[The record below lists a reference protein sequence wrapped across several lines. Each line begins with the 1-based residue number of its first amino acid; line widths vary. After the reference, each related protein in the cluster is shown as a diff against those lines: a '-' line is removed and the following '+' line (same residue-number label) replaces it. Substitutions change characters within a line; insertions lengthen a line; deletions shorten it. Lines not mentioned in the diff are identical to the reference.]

1 MRRPR
6 VTHVVRHTLL
16 SARDLLAT
24 AGPFVLL
31 ALLLLIG
38 AYWLLDPDPPRRVVM
53 ATGTPRGAYAEFG
66 AMYAKSL
73 AHEGIKVEL
82 RNTEGTVENLAL
94 LRDPKAGVDIAFVQ
108 GGVDGPQS
116 TDDALNADLVSLGSL
131 FFEPVWLF
139 YREDAAQRL
148 LKSPTLTNVA
158 QLPGWRINSGTDGSG
173 VRALVNQ
180 LLEANALDPNALTLL
195 KDETTPAVV
204 AFLEGRIDAI
214 VFVSAPE
221 SLMVQMLLRTPG
233 VRLFH
238 FAHAEAYSRRFSF
251 LSPVALP
258 RGIVDLAQDRPP
270 QDVHL
275 VAPTAMM
282 VAREGTHPALV
293 QLLVQTAVQVHGGSG
308 WFQRKGDF
316 PNTRNSVIPVSGEA
330 ARFYRDGLPW
340 LRRYLPFWLANLI
353 DRMGVAL
360 ISIIA
365 VLIPLSRVVPPL
377 YTFRIRSRVF
387 RWYGQLR
394 ALEAAVGK
402 RPAKEL
408 RDDLD
413 TIESKVGRIHV
424 PLSYADELYALRSHI
439 EMVRS
444 RLPPAAGADGRP
456 QNDKGR
462 G

>member
-1 MRRPR
+1 
-6 VTHVVRHTLL
+6 VSV
-16 SARDLLAT
+16 RDLLAT

-31 ALLLLIG
+31 TLLLLFG

-66 AMYAKSL
+66 AMYAKLL
-73 AHEGIKVEL
+73 ANEGIKVEL
-82 RNTEGTVENLAL
+82 RNTQGTVENLAL
-94 LRDPKAGVDIAFVQ
+94 LRDPKSGVDIAFVQ
-108 GGVDGPQS
+108 GGVDGPQP
-116 TDDALNADLVSLGSL
+116 TDDALNADLMSLGSL
-131 FFEPVWLF
+131 FHEPVWLF
-139 YREDAAQRL
+139 YREDAALRL
-148 LKSPTLTNVA
+148 LKSPTLSNVA
-158 QLPGWRINSGTDGSG
+158 QLPGWRVNSGTEGSG
-173 VRALVNQ
+173 VQTLVDQ
-180 LLEANALDPNALTLL
+180 LLEANALDPKALTLL

-233 VRLFH
+233 VGLFH
-238 FAHAEAYSRRFSF
+238 FVHAEAYSRRFSY
-251 LSPVALP
+251 LSPVVLP
-258 RGIVDLAQDRPP
+258 RGIVDMAQDRPP

-275 VAPTAMM
+275 IAPTAMM

-316 PNTRNSVIPVSGEA
+316 PNTRNSAIPVSGEA

-394 ALEAAVGK
+394 AIEEAAGK
-402 RPAKEL
+402 RPVQEL
-408 RDDLD
+408 HDDLD
-413 TIESKVGRIHV
+413 AIENKVGRIHV

-444 RLPPAAGADGRP
+444 RLPPDAGADGELA
-456 QNDKGR
+456 NEKGR